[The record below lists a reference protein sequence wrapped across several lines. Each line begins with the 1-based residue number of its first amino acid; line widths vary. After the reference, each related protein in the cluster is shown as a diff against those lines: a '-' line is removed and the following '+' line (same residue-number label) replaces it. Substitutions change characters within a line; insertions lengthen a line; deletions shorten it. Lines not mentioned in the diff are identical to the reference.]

1 MARSTFLQRNSCHSG
16 STHVLG
22 TNNAFLCQQNS
33 SDNCR
38 HCLCLRASWGNNL
51 CSLMLVNFPSW
62 WLHPASFTPGKPGCF
77 LEQQLWLWVPC
88 SWCDALVSLLPG
100 EGAGCFLCPP
110 KAWLGSCSR
119 ALSPA
124 CYICGNST
132 QRRCCKTVSPQW
144 DVIEWKQMAS
154 WGEFQGRIT
163 FSSYCLFDFT
173 VIVWWI
179 VSDLILQIEKLLL
192 NVLPNVQIK

>member
-1 MARSTFLQRNSCHSG
+1 
-16 STHVLG
+16 
-22 TNNAFLCQQNS
+22 
-33 SDNCR
+33 
-38 HCLCLRASWGNNL
+38 
-51 CSLMLVNFPSW
+51 MLVNFPSW
-62 WLHPASFTPGKPGCF
+62 WLSPATFTSGKPGWF
-77 LEQQLWLWVPC
+77 LWAQALLWCGALGLGSPFLV
-88 SWCDALVSLLPG
+88 WCTCLPWQRGRCRLPFVS
-100 EGAGCFLCPP
+100 P
-110 KAWLGSCSR
+110 KAWLGSCST

-144 DVIEWKQMAS
+144 DAIEWKQMVS

>member
-1 MARSTFLQRNSCHSG
+1 MIVFEDIWWKWPLLLNACKFSVVVAQSRSFHWRQSQDGLHK
-16 STHVLG
+16 HM
-22 TNNAFLCQQNS
+22 LCIGAVH
-33 SDNCR
+33 R
-38 HCLCLRASWGNNL
+38 HLLHRLPLPGFSVVWFSPLSEGN
-51 CSLMLVNFPSW
+51 VQDKF
-62 WLHPASFTPGKPGCF
+62 FVT
-77 LEQQLWLWVPC
+77 Q
-88 SWCDALVSLLPG
+88 SLLV
-100 EGAGCFLCPP
+100 E
-110 KAWLGSCSR
+110 SCSETI
-119 ALSPA
+119 SPA

-144 DVIEWKQMAS
+144 DVIEWKQMVS
-154 WGEFQGRIT
+154 WRKFQGRIT